1 MWCLDPAD
9 RAGLGPHLFVHARHL
24 RIRIDSSPLFAL
36 IRGVDGKVTAKF
48 AVLSDQIWSF
58 WFGTVAAVPALEEH
72 HQ

>member
-1 MWCLDPAD
+1 MLITIPDVLNATEVADARAALDA
-9 RAGLGPHLFVHARHL
+9 AQW
-24 RIRIDSSPLFAL
+24 
-36 IRGVDGKVTAKF
+36 VDGKVTAKF